1 MRTKKEEW
9 RQLIRVERS
18 ELQVRSNL
26 HKKMQHTKLT
36 QISSS
41 ALAAGGGVWSADDDT
56 LLSLMQEE
64 EEMTEEDY
72 GRGRLSISGRWRP
85 PQNLGRGRP
94 LLLGSMASDEQQD
107 EAGGGQGGER
117 L

>member
-36 QISSS
+36 QISFS

-64 EEMTEEDY
+64 EEMTKEGLRE
-72 GRGRLSISGRWRP
+72 GPSLNFG
-85 PQNLGRGRP
+85 P
-94 LLLGSMASDEQQD
+94 LAPATEF
-107 EAGGGQGGER
+107 GQRSAPVVG
-117 L
+117 